1 MNELYHHGVKGQ
13 KWGIRRYQN
22 ADGTLT
28 PAGRLKYGIE
38 LRKEVKGY
46 KISTKANYDKAKQE
60 YRDFRK
66 SGIKDSVNRDK
77 LKQKVKAARDEKR
90 IANALTKNK
99 YKSLYFKTRDPE
111 KKRITKDMVISDD
124 KFNRT
129 ARKALITAVGAKLVG
144 IVIANAV
151 QGAAMV
157 GTGYLIN
164 KKYGKEIVDNLFKKG
179 GKQ

>member
-46 KISTKANYDKAKQE
+46 KISTKANYEKAKQE
-60 YRDFRK
+60 YRDFKK
-66 SGIKDSVNRDK
+66 SGIKDSENRNK
-77 LKQKVKAARDEKR
+77 LKQKVKNARDEKR

-111 KKRITKDMVISDD
+111 KKRVTKDMIISDD

-129 ARKALITAVGAKLVG
+129 ARKAVITAVGAKVVG
-144 IVIANAV
+144 NII
-151 QGAAMV
+151 QGAAMA

>member
-22 ADGTLT
+22 EDGTLT
-28 PAGRLKYGIE
+28 AAGRLKYGIE

-46 KISTKANYDKAKQE
+46 KVSTKANYDKAKQE
-60 YRDFRK
+60 YRDFKK
-66 SGIKDSVNRDK
+66 SGIKDSENRNK
-77 LKQKVKAARDEKR
+77 LKQKVKTARDEKR

-99 YKSLYFKTRDPE
+99 YKSLYFRTRDPE
-111 KKRITKDMVISDD
+111 KKRITRDMVIADD

-129 ARKALITAVGAKLVG
+129 ARKAIITTVGAQIVG
-144 IVIANAV
+144 NII
-151 QGAAMV
+151 QGAAMA
-157 GTGYLIN
+157 GAGYLIN

-179 GKQ
+179 GK